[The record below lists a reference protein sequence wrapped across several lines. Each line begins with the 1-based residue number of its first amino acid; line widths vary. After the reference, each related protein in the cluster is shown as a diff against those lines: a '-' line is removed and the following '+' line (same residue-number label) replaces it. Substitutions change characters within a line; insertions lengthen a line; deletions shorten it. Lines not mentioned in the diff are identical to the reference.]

1 MGTPLHV
8 LIVEDS
14 EDDAVLL
21 ISELRRGGYEPTLER
36 VDTPEA
42 MNAALGGQTWDIVLC
57 DYAMPRFS
65 MPAALTIVQEKGLD
79 IPFII
84 VSGAIGE
91 EAAVAAVRA
100 GANDYVMKG
109 NLARLVPVIERELS
123 EGEIRRERN
132 RMKQALVE
140 SEEKLRAVF
149 EAIPEGVTTTDIEGN
164 IRQLNDAVI
173 CMHRYDR
180 KEELI
185 GRSAF
190 ELISPKDHA
199 KAMEN
204 MKKTLEEGSS
214 GLIEYTLV
222 TKDGKEFDAEL
233 SAALVSDESGN
244 PAGFVAVTR
253 DITERKKAEEAL
265 QQSEYNYRVL
275 FDSVIDGLAVVDAET
290 MKIVLCN
297 EHAAQTYGFDSVEAA
312 IGVNPLDYIHPDD
325 KERVLR
331 IIVQDMFEK
340 DLRQINEF
348 RMITNDGEERWI
360 SAVGT
365 RIKYQGKLAGLASFR
380 DITDRKRA
388 EEETEKI
395 AAQLLQAQKME
406 AIGSLA
412 GGIAH
417 DFNNLITTIQGYAH
431 MAMMEIEEAD
441 ALYLYLKRI
450 DAASSRAAKLTR
462 QLLLFSR
469 KNPMEVTSLNIN
481 ETVEDL
487 LNMLKRLIGEDIA
500 INTYLEPDIFTVR
513 ADAGNI
519 EQVIMNLAVNARDAM
534 PEGGKLTITTENVT
548 LSEEQCTTIPEA
560 QPGKYACLSVAD
572 TGVGIEKE
580 IIEYIFE
587 PFFSTKEPGEGTG
600 LGLSVVYGIA
610 KQHGGWIN
618 VYSEPGQGSTFKLYL
633 PAIPGKPEANTK
645 EPILAQKLQGN
656 GERILL
662 VEDDGRVREFLAEA
676 LNENGLIVFE
686 AANAREALDIF
697 DSEQGEFHLVFSDVV
712 LPDINGF
719 QLAEQILSRKPEL
732 PVLLGSG
739 YIQDESQWSAIPE
752 RGFQLL
758 TKPYTLA
765 ELLRAVREAM
775 GACLQT

>member
-190 ELISPKDHA
+190 ELISPIDHA

-487 LNMLKRLIGEDIA
+487 LKMLKRLIGEDIA

-519 EQVIMNLAVNARDAM
+519 DQVIMNLAVNARDAM

-633 PAIPGKPEANTK
+633 PAIAGKPELKSDET
-645 EPILAQKLQGN
+645 ILAEELQGN

-662 VEDDGRVREFLAEA
+662 VEDDGRVREFLADA
-676 LNENGLIVFE
+676 LNENGHVVFE
-686 AANAREALDIF
+686 AANAEEALDIF

-719 QLAEQILSRKPEL
+719 QLADQLLSRKPEL

-739 YIQDESQWSAIPE
+739 YINDKLQRPIIHEKE
-752 RGFQLL
+752 FQILP
-758 TKPYTLA
+758 KPYTLA

-775 GACLQT
+775 GAAQV

>member
-1 MGTPLHV
+1 MDILRDRRRTVSRREASRPQPDQIEVPVVDDELDMQSV
-8 LIVEDS
+8 LIEAFQES
-14 EDDAVLL
+14 ERRYRLL
-21 ISELRRGGYEPTLER
+21 AENVTDVIWTTDLNL
-36 VDTPEA
+36 
-42 MNAALGGQTWDIVLC
+42 N
-57 DYAMPRFS
+57 
-65 MPAALTIVQEKGLD
+65 LTY
-79 IPFII
+79 
-84 VSGAIGE
+84 VSPSIT
-91 EAAVAAVRA
+91 
-100 GANDYVMKG
+100 
-109 NLARLVPVIERELS
+109 RLVGYSVEEVMAETTEKILTPAS
-123 EGEIRRERN
+123 FEI
-132 RMKQALVE
+132 A
-140 SEEKLRAVF
+140 
-149 EAIPEGVTTTDIEGN
+149 
-164 IRQLNDAVI
+164 
-173 CMHRYDR
+173 
-180 KEELI
+180 
-185 GRSAF
+185 
-190 ELISPKDHA
+190 
-199 KAMEN
+199 
-204 MKKTLEEGSS
+204 KKTLIEE
-214 GLIEYTLV
+214 LAIENTGQKDLYRSRTLELELNC
-222 TKDGKEFDAEL
+222 KDGSTVPVEMR
-233 SAALVSDESGN
+233 VSFLREPDGQ
-244 PAGFVAVTR
+244 PIGILGIAR
-253 DITERKKAEEAL
+253 DITERK
-265 QQSEYNYRVL
+265 R
-275 FDSVIDGLAVVDAET
+275 
-290 MKIVLCN
+290 
-297 EHAAQTYGFDSVEAA
+297 AA
-312 IGVNPLDYIHPDD
+312 
-325 KERVLR
+325 
-331 IIVQDMFEK
+331 
-340 DLRQINEF
+340 
-348 RMITNDGEERWI
+348 
-360 SAVGT
+360 
-365 RIKYQGKLAGLASFR
+365 
-380 DITDRKRA
+380 
-388 EEETEKI
+388 EETEKI

-406 AIGSLA
+406 AVGTLA

-431 MAMMEIEEAD
+431 MAMMESDEAD

-548 LSEEQCTTIPEA
+548 LSKEQCTTIPEA
-560 QPGKYACLSVAD
+560 QPGKYACISVAD

-633 PAIPGKPEANTK
+633 PAIAGKPELKSDET
-645 EPILAQKLQGN
+645 ILAEELQGN

-662 VEDDGRVREFLAEA
+662 VEDDGRVREFLADA
-676 LNENGLIVFE
+676 LNENGHVVFE
-686 AANAREALDIF
+686 AANAEEALDIF

-719 QLAEQILSRKPEL
+719 QLADQLLSRKPEL

-739 YIQDESQWSAIPE
+739 YINDKLQRPIIHEKE
-752 RGFQLL
+752 FQILP
-758 TKPYTLA
+758 KPYTLA

-775 GACLQT
+775 GAAQV

>member
-1 MGTPLHV
+1 MDILRDRRRTVSRREASRPQPDQIEVPVVDDELDMQSV
-8 LIVEDS
+8 LIEAFQES
-14 EDDAVLL
+14 ERRYRLL
-21 ISELRRGGYEPTLER
+21 AENVTDVIWTTDLNL
-36 VDTPEA
+36 
-42 MNAALGGQTWDIVLC
+42 N
-57 DYAMPRFS
+57 
-65 MPAALTIVQEKGLD
+65 LTY
-79 IPFII
+79 
-84 VSGAIGE
+84 VSPSIT
-91 EAAVAAVRA
+91 
-100 GANDYVMKG
+100 
-109 NLARLVPVIERELS
+109 RLVGYSVEEVMAETTEKILTPAS
-123 EGEIRRERN
+123 FEI
-132 RMKQALVE
+132 A
-140 SEEKLRAVF
+140 
-149 EAIPEGVTTTDIEGN
+149 
-164 IRQLNDAVI
+164 
-173 CMHRYDR
+173 
-180 KEELI
+180 
-185 GRSAF
+185 
-190 ELISPKDHA
+190 
-199 KAMEN
+199 
-204 MKKTLEEGSS
+204 KKTLIEE
-214 GLIEYTLV
+214 LAIENTGQKDLYRSRTLELELNC
-222 TKDGKEFDAEL
+222 KDGSTVPVEMR
-233 SAALVSDESGN
+233 VSFLREPDGQ
-244 PAGFVAVTR
+244 PIGILGIAR
-253 DITERKKAEEAL
+253 DITERK
-265 QQSEYNYRVL
+265 R
-275 FDSVIDGLAVVDAET
+275 
-290 MKIVLCN
+290 
-297 EHAAQTYGFDSVEAA
+297 AA
-312 IGVNPLDYIHPDD
+312 
-325 KERVLR
+325 
-331 IIVQDMFEK
+331 
-340 DLRQINEF
+340 
-348 RMITNDGEERWI
+348 
-360 SAVGT
+360 
-365 RIKYQGKLAGLASFR
+365 
-380 DITDRKRA
+380 
-388 EEETEKI
+388 EETEKI

-406 AIGSLA
+406 AVGTLA

-431 MAMMEIEEAD
+431 MAMMESDEAD

-487 LNMLKRLIGEDIA
+487 LKMLKRLIGEDIA

-519 EQVIMNLAVNARDAM
+519 DQVIMNLAVNARDAM

-633 PAIPGKPEANTK
+633 PAIAGKPELKSDET
-645 EPILAQKLQGN
+645 ILAEELQGN

-662 VEDDGRVREFLAEA
+662 VEDDGRVREFLADA
-676 LNENGLIVFE
+676 LNENGHVVFE
-686 AANAREALDIF
+686 AANAEEALDIF

-719 QLAEQILSRKPEL
+719 QLADQLLSRKPEL

-739 YIQDESQWSAIPE
+739 YINDKLQRPIIHEKE
-752 RGFQLL
+752 FQILP
-758 TKPYTLA
+758 KPYTLA

-775 GACLQT
+775 GAAQV